1 MYDGEIDSENKLQV
15 IIDKIRSLQDV
26 IKNVII
32 DDFNILED
40 DFELFGYFVEDL
52 FDVMSDKDGN
62 LEYVDIMD

>member
-32 DDFNILED
+32 NDFNIFED

>member
-32 DDFNILED
+32 DDFNIFED

-62 LEYVDIMD
+62 LEYIDIMD

>member
-32 DDFNILED
+32 DDFNIFED

>member
-32 DDFNILED
+32 DDFNIFE

>member
-32 DDFNILED
+32 DDFNIFED
-40 DFELFGYFVEDL
+40 DFESFGYFIEDL